1 MAMTEDE
8 YKRLS
13 VLPFKQNVRTK
24 EISFGLPQ
32 FLMDAGQAISA
43 PYRAYKGEFDPM
55 SPQGLLEATNFN
67 VNMALGGVGSTAM
80 KAPEAGVL
88 GAYLK
93 NTPKAPNP
101 AVGTRFK
108 TESLNNL
115 VPQKDIKIEDLLG
128 SSIKIVPYDMTSAG
142 QKVLSVSE
150 VPIANPVETMGGI
163 DFARI
168 IGNYNKNIGGASNK
182 EIAKRV
188 AARTEQTRKENI
200 AQGGTGE
207 VFKLPITMSEGSE
220 FFSTYP
226 TDILKQIVLQS
237 GDKKSIKALN
247 ENLRNAP
254 VSTPKGLVRPFEN
267 FKGIETPEGQMQ
279 LLTGEGFGA
288 KGTAGEFRKAFAK
301 EMSKVR
307 NETAFDYN
315 FKDVVNSVL
324 DPRLMNVPKG
334 YGGLSVVK
342 TTPNAP
348 LTPSAQGSKIGAYDT
363 DIAGQYFGSLQLAPI
378 EILMPKTYN
387 RIYGE
392 FQKMYPS
399 APPEKLRNFTIGAIE
414 KRKENIGEMV
424 DQQLID
430 NYYKYQEGLLGK
442 R

>member
-55 SPQGLLEATNFN
+55 SPQGLLEANNFN
-67 VNMALGGVGSTAM
+67 LNMALGGIGSTAM
-80 KAPEAGVL
+80 KAPEAGVV

-101 AVGTRFK
+101 LVGTRFQ

-142 QKVLSVSE
+142 QKILSVSDL
-150 VPIANPVETMGGI
+150 NLSKPVETMGGI
-163 DFARI
+163 DFARLI
-168 IGNYNKNIGGASNK
+168 ENYNRSIGGASN
-182 EIAKRV
+182 ESIAKRV
-188 AARTEQTRKENI
+188 AARTEKTRKENL

-207 VFKLPITMSEGSE
+207 VFKLPITMAKKSEW
-220 FFSTYP
+220 FSTYP
-226 TDILKQIVLQS
+226 TDVLKDIVLS
-237 GDKKSIKALN
+237 NSSKKDIKEIN
-247 ENLRNAP
+247 EMMRNAS
-254 VSTPKGLVRPFEN
+254 VVGKPKVRPYGN

-279 LLTGEGFGA
+279 FLTGEGFG
-288 KGTAGEFRKAFAK
+288 KGGTSGEFRKSFVDRMALK
-301 EMSKVR
+301 ENQEK
-307 NETAFDYN
+307 FGYN
-315 FKDVVNSVL
+315 IEDVLNATL

-334 YGGLSVVK
+334 YGGLSVVR
-342 TTPNAP
+342 TMPDAP
-348 LTPSAQGSKIGAYDT
+348 LTPSAQGSGIGAYDT

-378 EILMPKTYN
+378 EILMPKTYG
-387 RIYGE
+387 RIYSQ
-392 FQKMYPS
+392 FQQKYPK
-399 APPEKLRNFTIGAIE
+399 APPEKLRNYTIGAIE
-414 KRKENIGEMV
+414 KRKANIGEMV
-424 DQQLID
+424 DQELID
-430 NYYKYQEGLLGK
+430 NYYKYQEGLLG